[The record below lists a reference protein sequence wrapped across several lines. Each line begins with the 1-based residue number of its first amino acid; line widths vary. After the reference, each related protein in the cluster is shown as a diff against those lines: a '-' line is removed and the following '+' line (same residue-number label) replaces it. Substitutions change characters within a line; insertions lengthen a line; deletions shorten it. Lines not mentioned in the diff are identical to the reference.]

1 MRCARTLLLLELWV
15 FHCPPLCKFSPST
28 FRFTIPEKP
37 GKRRSVLNQLLLLT
51 LPLALANAET
61 APGISPALSK
71 EYFTGKAID
80 THISL
85 FDSVP
90 AALFAKESSPVIF
103 QAQLAPNSAKTT
115 PANAPKLAL
124 IQTTPEGKKLRY
136 IGIMSDDGVM
146 GDRVK
151 NDGIYTRKLQMNEKQ
166 AGKLYY
172 AVVEETEAGV
182 PDQVDPS
189 KLTNVEIIR
198 RPSFVEL
205 ISTIW
210 GRVSTQLHHSN

>member
-1 MRCARTLLLLELWV
+1 MLNHLLLLSLPVV
-15 FHCPPLCKFSPST
+15 FAATS
-28 FRFTIPEKP
+28 
-37 GKRRSVLNQLLLLT
+37 G
-51 LPLALANAET
+51 
-61 APGISPALSK
+61 APK
-71 EYFTGKAID
+71 EFFTGKALD

-85 FDSVP
+85 FESIP

-103 QAQLAPNSAKTT
+103 QAQLSAKTAAAT
-115 PANAPKLAL
+115 SKNPPKLAL

-166 AGKLYY
+166 AGKIFY

-182 PDQVDPS
+182 PDQVDPT